1 MAQRRSKMAA
11 GAHDGSLQQLLHD
24 HDDVEVE
31 DDVDACSR
39 EELARRPEVKFI
51 NAVLRTYVLMG
62 LKGSGAL
69 VVLWATVVL
78 LGGFVSKLE
87 AKDFWYITF
96 IAFVQAGG
104 LVLSLIIHPGPLI
117 CHRMRFSEI
126 MFTDYLISNS

>member
-1 MAQRRSKMAA
+1 MAA

-51 NAVLRTYVLMG
+51 NRYAVLRTYVLMG

-87 AKDFWYITF
+87 TKDFWYITF

>member
-31 DDVDACSR
+31 EDVDACSR

-51 NAVLRTYVLMG
+51 NRYAVLRTYVLMG

-87 AKDFWYITF
+87 TKDFWYITF

-126 MFTDYLISNS
+126 MFTDS